1 MRESAVNYMTVS
13 KIATRI
19 QSLLASSPSSSSS
32 SLLSN
37 ETNGTN
43 DISEKLIRDILTYK
57 LDMAKLKHIYTSCD
71 EEIAAYQELFNDIEN
86 QIIGSQNEIK
96 QLDDELNQQQ
106 QIRKH
111 REECEL
117 LAIQI
122 NALPNLNKL
131 EGSIKVINRN
141 LIEVKDAIL
150 AIDGKIDQRS
160 KQYDI
165 LMQAIADMQNKLNDD
180 DDVLLDTIEEDDYA
194 DEDVRIGEDVEDSR
208 IGREREIGIKQNHST
223 ADCDNDVLIEEDV

>member
-1 MRESAVNYMTVS
+1 MTVS

-19 QSLLASSPSSSSS
+19 QSLLASSPS
-32 SLLSN
+32 SN

-131 EGSIKVINRN
+131 EGSIKVINGN

-208 IGREREIGIKQNHST
+208 IGREREIGIKQKHST

>member
-1 MRESAVNYMTVS
+1 MTVS

-19 QSLLASSPSSSSS
+19 QSLLAS

-208 IGREREIGIKQNHST
+208 IGREREIGIKQKHST
-223 ADCDNDVLIEEDV
+223 DDCDNDVLIEEDV